1 MRENFQ
7 GGILDFKQGV
17 CMEGIEWLL
26 VARLDQGPGL

>member
-7 GGILDFKQGV
+7 GGILVFEQGV
-17 CMEGIEWLL
+17 CMGGMEWLL